1 MRDDFSQRTKDLL
14 ANRVGWKCSNPNCR
28 KATRGAGIG
37 KENIINIG
45 VASHITAASKGGPR
59 YDENITSQER
69 ASAENGIWLCQSCS
83 KLIDSD
89 VNRYTIAKLKKWKEI
104 SEQMAVLDLEEA
116 TAEEQHEDKEL
127 IKFFVQC
134 FDRPAF
140 QDRIYQEGRMEDFDK
155 AIEDTI
161 IALNTGVL
169 RTRDGSILKKADG
182 KSSVVNIE
190 WREKLNTICDMLV
203 ALRKRLKIAKDTV
216 EKQGYS
222 YDVSVEIGNFSFP
235 TKQYGDISLPAG
247 FYDALEVKIG
257 NAKGKN
263 WWCVMFPPL
272 CFVDVSSGIVPDNS
286 KETLKNSCNYLY
298 FML

>member
-134 FDRPAF
+134 FDRSAF

-169 RTRDGSILKKADG
+169 RTRDG
-182 KSSVVNIE
+182 
-190 WREKLNTICDMLV
+190 
-203 ALRKRLKIAKDTV
+203 
-216 EKQGYS
+216 
-222 YDVSVEIGNFSFP
+222 
-235 TKQYGDISLPAG
+235 
-247 FYDALEVKIG
+247 
-257 NAKGKN
+257 
-263 WWCVMFPPL
+263 
-272 CFVDVSSGIVPDNS
+272 
-286 KETLKNSCNYLY
+286 YLL
-298 FML
+298 MT

>member
-1 MRDDFSQRTKDLL
+1 MRDDFSQKTKDLL

-28 KATRGAGIG
+28 KATRGAGTG

-59 YDENITSQER
+59 YDENITPQER

-89 VNRYTIAKLKKWKEI
+89 VNRYTVAKLKKWKEL

-116 TAEEQHEDKEL
+116 TSEEQHEDKEL

-134 FDRPAF
+134 FDRSAF
-140 QDRIYQEGRMEDFDK
+140 RDKIYQEGAMEDFDK

-169 RTRDGSILKKADG
+169 RTRDGSILKKAEG
-182 KSSVVNIE
+182 KSSVVNME
-190 WREKLNTICDMLV
+190 WREKLDAICDMLV
-203 ALRKRLKIAKDTV
+203 ALRKRLKIAKDT
-216 EKQGYS
+216 GAYS
-222 YDVSVEIGNFSFP
+222 LYGEDNVMYCFYDRDLAIWFDSTREEILKILSSICEEIGIH
-235 TKQYGDISLPAG
+235 G
-247 FYDALEVKIG
+247 
-257 NAKGKN
+257 
-263 WWCVMFPPL
+263 
-272 CFVDVSSGIVPDNS
+272 
-286 KETLKNSCNYLY
+286 LY
-298 FML
+298 FPKKRYEW

>member
-28 KATRGAGIG
+28 KATRGAGTG

-45 VASHITAASKGGPR
+45 IASHITAASKGGPR

-127 IKFFVQC
+127 IKFFQTV
-134 FDRPAF
+134 
-140 QDRIYQEGRMEDFDK
+140 DK
-155 AIEDTI
+155 
-161 IALNTGVL
+161 LGV
-169 RTRDGSILKKADG
+169 GCYA
-182 KSSVVNIE
+182 
-190 WREKLNTICDMLV
+190 
-203 ALRKRLKIAKDTV
+203 
-216 EKQGYS
+216 QHH
-222 YDVSVEIGNFSFP
+222 FSFK
-235 TKQYGDISLPAG
+235 TSFLFI
-247 FYDALEVKIG
+247 FFKI
-257 NAKGKN
+257 NKN
-263 WWCVMFPPL
+263 LSVF
-272 CFVDVSSGIVPDNS
+272 
-286 KETLKNSCNYLY
+286 
-298 FML
+298 

>member
-28 KATRGAGIG
+28 KATRGAGTG

-45 VASHITAASKGGPR
+45 IASHITAASKGGPR

-182 KSSVVNIE
+182 KSS
-190 WREKLNTICDMLV
+190 
-203 ALRKRLKIAKDTV
+203 
-216 EKQGYS
+216 
-222 YDVSVEIGNFSFP
+222 
-235 TKQYGDISLPAG
+235 DIIFNL
-247 FYDALEVKIG
+247 
-257 NAKGKN
+257 
-263 WWCVMFPPL
+263 
-272 CFVDVSSGIVPDNS
+272 
-286 KETLKNSCNYLY
+286 
-298 FML
+298 